1 MRLWKICFIDAISKY
16 SVGGFEKWLFCGIKL
31 GWDDWGSI
39 HPDFWTCSFFCKIIW
54 DHFPCDRGMYAW
66 SAEWYLPSP
75 DASLLLARWAASWM
89 RFRSRRS
96 YCFSSEG
103 ELVNHLNSQLKKSVD
118 CTDLCD
124 HNYPSFVP
132 SNIFLISMDIT
143 CLQLVYLVSV
153 LCEKDF
159 SITGFTRNYIN
170 GYSTPAK

>member
-1 MRLWKICFIDAISKY
+1 MTEEVFILIFGPVA
-16 SVGGFEKWLFCGIKL
+16 
-31 GWDDWGSI
+31 
-39 HPDFWTCSFFCKIIW
+39 FCKIIW
-54 DHFPCDRGMYAW
+54 DHLPCDRGMYAW
-66 SAEWYLPSP
+66 GGEWYLPSP
-75 DASLLLARWAASWM
+75 DASLLLARRAASWM
-89 RFRSRRS
+89 RFRSRRR
-96 YCFSSEG
+96 YCFFSEA

-118 CTDLCD
+118 YSDLRD

-159 SITGFTRNYIN
+159 SITGFTQNYIN